1 MNKDDKVTLDI
12 TLKNLLKTKEMIYYG
27 IQLTDAVQR
36 GAVQPHHFEKN
47 LIVPE
52 PHSKT
57 GFYFELD
64 WTKYPDIFRST
75 ADDALIH
82 IASYAIIICKESY
95 PSALWVKENEDGDLF
110 SAQIILKLI
119 RDAMSHMQTRSTN
132 HAAPFWTIN
141 KNLQKIYEIKKLNII
156 FDATNLHDKQLKF
169 SQIGGI
175 TNLIRILDYLI
186 GDLRIKVDKYAIEAT
201 ENL

>member
-1 MNKDDKVTLDI
+1 M
-12 TLKNLLKTKEMIYYG
+12 
-27 IQLTDAVQR
+27 
-36 GAVQPHHFEKN
+36 
-47 LIVPE
+47 
-52 PHSKT
+52 
-57 GFYFELD
+57 
-64 WTKYPDIFRST
+64 
-75 ADDALIH
+75 
-82 IASYAIIICKESY
+82 
-95 PSALWVKENEDGDLF
+95 

-119 RDAMSHMQTRSTN
+119 RDAMGHRQTRSID

-186 GDLRIKVDKYAIEAT
+186 ADLRNKVDKRTMKAS
-201 ENL
+201 